1 MKSFWVGVF
10 LILCM
15 CSPIFITLFDN
26 VQREKENERYLMR
39 GAKHINSVARV
50 DTLVTVDTGYSVVR
64 QAHHDRTMVSADEMK
79 LMVAICKHL
88 YRENDS
94 LRTVIAERSQGR
106 GY

>member
-1 MKSFWVGVF
+1 MKPFWIAVF
-10 LILCM
+10 IILCAG
-15 CSPIFITLFDN
+15 SPVFIGWYNT
-26 VQREKENERYLMR
+26 VQEEKENERHAMR
-39 GAKHINSVARV
+39 GPMHINSVARV
-50 DTLVTVDTGYSVVR
+50 DTLVNVDTGYIVVR

>member
-1 MKSFWVGVF
+1 MSSRYSSIPAVVF
-10 LILCM
+10 CFLMIISM
-15 CSPIFITLFDN
+15 AGGTYYYVRDS
-26 VQREKENERYLMR
+26 KERAYKPM
-39 GAKHINSVARV
+39 HINSVARV
-50 DTLVTVDTGYSVVR
+50 DTLVNVDTGYRVVR